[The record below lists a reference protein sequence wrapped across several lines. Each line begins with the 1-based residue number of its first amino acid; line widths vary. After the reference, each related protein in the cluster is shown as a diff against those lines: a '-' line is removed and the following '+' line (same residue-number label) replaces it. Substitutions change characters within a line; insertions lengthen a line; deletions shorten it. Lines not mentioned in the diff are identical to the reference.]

1 MLTRAEEDIFIMEI
15 EEKNDELLFEW
26 VEGKDGA
33 RNSRAVEG
41 AAEGTEGAEGGATA
55 TQNAAI

>member
-1 MLTRAEEDIFIMEI
+1 MLTRAEEDIAIMAS
-15 EEKNDELLFEW
+15 EEKNDELLLEW

-41 AAEGTEGAEGGATA
+41 EGTEGAVPAQDT
-55 TQNAAI
+55 NI